1 MANITIKEI
10 AQRAG
15 VSIGTV
21 DRVIHNRGHVDPDKA
36 ERIRMICTQAGYQPN
51 TLARA
56 LIMRGKNL
64 RIAVAINSPDYNLFS
79 RRVKEGIDA
88 ICQERKDYNIVPDYF
103 FMRESNAQQ
112 QLAHL
117 EKIRQEGYA
126 GLVIKPIQDLEVERT
141 LAEMIQEGI
150 PVVTCTS
157 DMPGLNTVGFV
168 GQDHAKEGRLAAN
181 MLCTCFRRP
190 IRAAVMSQKKN
201 VWSRTQK
208 INAFCQYLEQAGS
221 QITDIVEVYDE
232 PELMYQQTK
241 ELLCRRKNLDALY
254 AHAGDVEPI
263 CRAVHDLGLSEHLCV
278 FTFGEKEDTARL
290 LQKKQILFAIEEK
303 PYQHGYYAGK
313 IMIDYL
319 LSRTRPLES
328 HLLIEANVLITE
340 AL

>member
-36 ERIRMICTQAGYQPN
+36 ERIRMICAQAGYQPN

-56 LIMRGKNL
+56 LIMRGKNM
-64 RIAVAINSPDYNLFS
+64 RIAAAINSPDYNLFS
-79 RRVKEGIDA
+79 RRVKEGLDA
-88 ICQERKDYNIVPDYF
+88 ICQERKDYNITPDYF
-103 FMRESNAQQ
+103 FMRESSAQQ

-117 EKIRQEGYA
+117 EQIRREGYS
-126 GLVIKPIQDLEVERT
+126 GLVIKPIQDPEVERT
-141 LAEMIQEGI
+141 LGEMIRDGM

-157 DMPGLNTVGFV
+157 DMPGLDTVGFV

-208 INAFCQYLEQAGS
+208 ISAFCRYMEQAGN
-221 QITDIVEVYDE
+221 QITDVVEVSDE
-232 PELMYQQTK
+232 PGLMYRQTQ
-241 ELLCRRKNLDALY
+241 ELLRRRQDLDALY
-254 AHAGDVEPI
+254 AHAGDVGPI
-263 CRAVHDLGLSEHLCV
+263 CRAVEDLGLGKRLCL

-290 LQKKQILFAIEEK
+290 LQKGQILFAIEEK
-303 PYQHGYYAGK
+303 PYQHGYYAGRM
-313 IMIDYL
+313 MIDYL
-319 LSRTRPLES
+319 LSRTRPAEPR
-328 HLLIEANVLITE
+328 LLIEANVLIAE